1 MSELKTNPNAEVT
14 VIEEVEGC
22 RVIVQFKNY
31 KDFVDYQ
38 NLSGRFNIENNA
50 TPQMVE

>member
-14 VIEEVEGC
+14 MVKEIVGC

-38 NLSGRFNIENNA
+38 KLKGEIDNKDNA
-50 TPQMVE
+50 IS